1 MVTRL
6 DLEVMLIA
14 QDKVGMFILL
24 HFFCRYS
31 INTPGQV
38 YIGEMDFLQAL
49 THLALY
55 SAEIGVYQ

>member
-24 HFFCRYS
+24 HCFCRYP
-31 INTPGQV
+31 INSPGQV
-38 YIGEMDFLQAL
+38 C
-49 THLALY
+49 
-55 SAEIGVYQ
+55 IGVRWIFSRH